1 MFTSFVPLDTRLT
14 RLFGDFERAFSGNGA
29 EPSNGNESTEMA
41 VWSPRVN
48 LAETENEYLV
58 TVELPGMTRDEIN
71 VEFVQGDLWIT
82 GERRHVSEEKGK
94 TWHRIES
101 LYGSFRRM
109 VRLGDAV
116 NSESVDAEYKD
127 GVLFITVRKA
137 EVAKPHRIEI
147 RGC

>member
-29 EPSNGNESTEMA
+29 EPSNGNERTEMA

-109 VRLGDAV
+109 IRLGDAV
-116 NSESVDAEYKD
+116 NSESVDAEYKE

>member
-1 MFTSFVPLDTRLT
+1 MFTNFVPFETRLT
-14 RLFGDFERAFSGNGA
+14 SLFGDFERAFSGNRA
-29 EPSNGNESTEMA
+29 EPSNGNESTEMTE
-41 VWSPRVN
+41 WSPRVN

-94 TWHRIES
+94 TWHRMES

-109 VRLGDAV
+109 IRLGDAV
-116 NSESVDAEYKD
+116 DGASVDAEYKE

>member
-1 MFTSFVPLDTRLT
+1 MFTNFGPFETRLT
-14 RLFGDFERAFSGNGA
+14 SPFGDFERAFSGNRA
-29 EPSNGNESTEMA
+29 EPSNGNESPEMT

-82 GERRHVSEEKGK
+82 GERRQASEEKGK
-94 TWHRIES
+94 TWHRMES

-109 VRLGDAV
+109 IRLGDAV
-116 NSESVDAEYKD
+116 DGASVDAEYKE
-127 GVLFITVRKA
+127 GVLLITVRKA